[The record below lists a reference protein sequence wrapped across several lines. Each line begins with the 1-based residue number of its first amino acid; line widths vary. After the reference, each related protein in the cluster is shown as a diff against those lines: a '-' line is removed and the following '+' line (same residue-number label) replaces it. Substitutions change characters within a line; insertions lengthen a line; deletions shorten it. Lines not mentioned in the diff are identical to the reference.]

1 MEILNYHHLRYFW
14 EVAREGN
21 LTRAARRLHV
31 SQSALSTQIKRL
43 ELELGLAL
51 FSRDHKSLVLTE
63 AGHTAMEYAETI
75 FRAGAELQQQLK
87 FGSPGRRRVVR
98 IGAMATLSRNF
109 QSDFLRPL
117 FEAND
122 VDVVIRS
129 GGMRDLMEQLNSHLL
144 DLVLSNIPVRRD
156 AGSAWHCHLVAEQPV
171 SMVARREP
179 HNRRLS
185 LAACLN
191 KYPVQLPSLDSHLR
205 HEFDRVVER
214 AGLRPV
220 VAAEIDDMAMLRL
233 VAQRSGVATLVP
245 PVVVQDELK
254 SRTLVEICRLPEIRE
269 TFYATLPVRRRIDP
283 LIAGLVSGPNTT

>member
-1 MEILNYHHLRYFW
+1 MENLNYHHLRYFW

-21 LTRAARRLHV
+21 LTRAAGRLHV
-31 SQSALSTQIKRL
+31 SQSALSTQIRQL
-43 ELELGLAL
+43 ESELGLAL

-75 FRAGAELQQQLK
+75 FRAGAELRERLRY
-87 FGSPGRRRVVR
+87 GSPGRRRVIRV
-98 IGAMATLSRNF
+98 GAMATLSRNF
-109 QSDFLRPL
+109 QADFLRPL
-117 FEAND
+117 LDADD

-144 DLVLSNIPVRRD
+144 DLVLSNIPVHRD

-171 SMVARREP
+171 SMVAKPEAR
-179 HNRRLS
+179 NRRLS

-191 KYPVQLPSLDSHLR
+191 KFPVQLPSLDSHLR
-205 HEFDRVVER
+205 HEFDRLVER
-214 AGLRPV
+214 SGLRPV

-233 VAQRSGVATLVP
+233 VAQRPGVATLVP

-254 SRTLVEICRLPEIRE
+254 SRTLVEVCRLPEIRE
-269 TFYATLPVRRRIDP
+269 TFYATLPVRRRTDP
-283 LIAGLVSGPNTT
+283 LVASLIS